1 MSAVALMHWGPALQ
15 VGFGD
20 IDVQHRRLVG
30 LVNTLDDAMRAG
42 RDRDIMGTVLTEL
55 IRYTA
60 LHFAYE
66 EKLMARHGL
75 AHAEHSRQH
84 VMEHERLRTEVESFQ
99 RDFLLADADVSADLL
114 DFLCTWL
121 GDHVLG
127 TDKEF
132 ASALLAAGAVSAA

>member
-1 MSAVALMHWGPALQ
+1 MCWGPAMQ

-20 IDVQHRRLVG
+20 IDAQHRRLVR
-30 LVNTLDDAMRAG
+30 LVNTLDDAMRDG
-42 RDRDIMGTVLTEL
+42 RDRDIMGTVLAEL
-55 IRYTA
+55 IRYTT

-75 AHAEHSRQH
+75 AGDEHSRQH
-84 VMEHERLRTEVESFQ
+84 LVEHERLRSEVETFQ
-99 RDFLLADADVSADLL
+99 RDFLLGDADVSADLL
-114 DFLCTWL
+114 DFLSSWL

-127 TDKEF
+127 TDKEL